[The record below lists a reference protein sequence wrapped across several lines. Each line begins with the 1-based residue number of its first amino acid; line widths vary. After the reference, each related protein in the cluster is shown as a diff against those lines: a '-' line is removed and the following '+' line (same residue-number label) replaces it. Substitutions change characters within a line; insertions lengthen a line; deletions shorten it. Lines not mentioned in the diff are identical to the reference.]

1 MVVADGWW
9 WVDLGGGDFELRKGG
24 GGESFSAFVGADRT
38 KDVSCRLL
46 SRSLIVGMSMNVR
59 I

>member
-24 GGESFSAFVGADRT
+24 GGESFSAFVG
-38 KDVSCRLL
+38 
-46 SRSLIVGMSMNVR
+46 VR
-59 I
+59 